1 MILHNHCSNF
11 SWNIQSSQGKLKT
24 MLMQNFGAGANK
36 VHYGQFENN
45 ESGQYTLVIKHVN
58 CKLTKLYLDANG
70 IGDQ

>member
-24 MLMQNFGAGANK
+24 LMLIQNFGGKQSALWPI
-36 VHYGQFENN
+36 